1 MVPTFYSHSVPV
13 ETLQRGFWLYI
24 LTVKLEGEEWHYV
37 GRTGDNGHLKA
48 CDPFSRLAMHVRSS
62 IKADGIVDK
71 YNKTNRQGQPNLTI
85 MDVESANFD
94 CYGPI
99 LQEQDGDYEQ
109 HHKNRRIIAAVENT
123 LIQSMHDA
131 GYGVL
136 NKAGKDRD
144 YDPDIWLKVKANFSE
159 RFVKLKPLNP

>member
-1 MVPTFYSHSVPV
+1 
-13 ETLQRGFWLYI
+13 
-24 LTVKLEGEEWHYV
+24 
-37 GRTGDNGHLKA
+37 
-48 CDPFSRLAMHVRSS
+48 
-62 IKADGIVDK
+62 
-71 YNKTNRQGQPNLTI
+71 

>member
-1 MVPTFYSHSVPV
+1 MKPTFHSYSVPV
-13 ETLQRGFWLYI
+13 ETLQRGFWLHI
-24 LTVKLEGEEWHYV
+24 LTAKLEGKDWHYV
-37 GRTGDNGHLKA
+37 GRTGNNGHLTA
-48 CDPFSRLAMHVRSS
+48 SDPFSRLAMHVRSS

-85 MDVESANFD
+85 MDVESAIFD

-99 LQEQDGDYEQ
+99 LPEQDGDSEK
-109 HHKNRRIIAAVENT
+109 HHENRIKIAAVENT

-144 YDPDIWLKVKANFSE
+144 YNSRIWHEVKAKFSE
-159 RFVKLKPLNP
+159 RFVKLKSLNP